1 MKSRNKSKWIGFAKV
16 MIFISIFILFLNAL
30 ALFTEI
36 KRDVL
41 YGSRGYGL
49 SVLND
54 YFDEGNYEKI
64 YTSSIRNKYSDEKIE
79 VDVSQYEAFGRYYHF
94 YTQAMI
100 HKDDNAWYLEQMR
113 IEKEKITWKKIL
125 SVIEELEK
133 EL

>member
-16 MIFISIFILFLNAL
+16 MIFISMFILFLNAL

-49 SVLND
+49 SALD
-54 YFDEGNYEKI
+54 GYFDEGNYEEI

-79 VDVSQYEAFGRYYHF
+79 VDVSQYEAFGRYYHM